1 MSAKNHPRRKR
12 LGRVR
17 RDGHF
22 EARCKKQ
29 IPERGDENLRIRIY
43 PIANPNSIVK
53 NRSPKE
59 GTKTRGRSPS
69 LPLFWRRRKKQI
81 PERGDENF
89 FCSSATFFSSALA
102 CKKQIPERGDE
113 NYTFLS
119 ALRQLGFLM

>member
-29 IPERGDENLRIRIY
+29 IPERGDENIKLDDFVI
-43 PIANPNSIVK
+43 PSHNS
-53 NRSPKE
+53 
-59 GTKTRGRSPS
+59 
-69 LPLFWRRRKKQI
+69 KKQI

-89 FCSSATFFSSALA
+89 HATDLVPVR
-102 CKKQIPERGDE
+102 KIVK
-113 NYTFLS
+113 
-119 ALRQLGFLM
+119 